1 MRSAGPS
8 RRRASAARRW
18 AGPLLAGWLCIAA
31 ARAQEAP
38 PSFALEVAAP
48 PAERELLLEHLAL
61 PRYRAVPDLD
71 EAELDRLLVLAEREA
86 RELLATR
93 GFFSPRIRLR
103 REATRPPR
111 VVITVEPGTPTR
123 VAQVHIDFAGGIAR
137 GADPADRAQAA
148 ALRRGWAL
156 PPGRV
161 FTQDAWDDAKATAL
175 QGLQARRYPGAR
187 MAASLADVDPAAAQ
201 ARLGLRLDSGP
212 PVQLGPLAISGLR
225 HHPALLVE
233 RLARLPPG
241 ADYDRQ
247 ALQDAQQ
254 RLSDSGFFDAAFV
267 HLEPPAESAGMDS
280 PAPVEIPVQVQL
292 REAPL
297 QRLVL
302 GAGLSTDS
310 GPRASIEHR
319 HLRVPG
325 IGWRADTRLQLEAR
339 SPAAETE
346 WTGLPDARGWRPG
359 VLARAE
365 RQRDGGQVT
374 DTRRVRVGRSRPG
387 DRIDRHLYLQW
398 DHAAVRAAGP
408 LPPQDR
414 GDGSALAA
422 HYGWTLRAFDP
433 PAAPRRGHGL
443 GLELGAGWALSEPR
457 APFQRSYARGLWLQ
471 PLAGTRLQWRA
482 EAGVVAARDDAR
494 VPSTQLFRTGGDTSV
509 RGYGLRDIGARR
521 ADGSTGPGRL
531 LAVGSAEWLW
541 PIRRQDVPTGWEQA
555 VFVDAGAVADRL
567 RDMRLHTGIGLGL
580 RYASP
585 VGPLRADLAWGQRA
599 RRLRLHLSVGVVF

>member
-1 MRSAGPS
+1 MSAG
-8 RRRASAARRW
+8 RRW
-18 AGPLLAGWLCIAA
+18 AGPLLAGWLCIATA
-31 ARAQEAP
+31 GAQEAP
-38 PSFALEVAAP
+38 PSFTLDLRAP
-48 PAERELLLEHLAL
+48 PEERALLLEHLAL

-93 GFFSPRIRLR
+93 GFFMPRLR
-103 REATRPPR
+103 LQREANRPPR
-111 VVITVEPGTPTR
+111 VVITVEPGVPTR
-123 VAQVHIDFAGGIAR
+123 VAQVRIDFAGGIAR
-137 GADPADRAQAA
+137 GAATADPADPADRAQAA
-148 ALRRGWAL
+148 SLRRDWAL

-175 QGLQARRYPGAR
+175 LGLQARRYPGAR
-187 MAASLADVDPAAAQ
+187 IAHSLADVDAPAAQ
-201 ARLGLRLDSGP
+201 VHLGLRLDSGP
-212 PVQLGPLAISGLR
+212 PVRLGPLAIAGLR

-233 RLARLPPG
+233 RLARLTPG

-254 RLSDSGFFDAAFV
+254 RLADSGFFDSAFV
-267 HLEPPAESAGMDS
+267 HLEPPGE
-280 PAPVEIPVQVQL
+280 PAPAGPVEVPVQVQL

-302 GAGLSTDS
+302 GVGLSTDS

-325 IGWRADTRLQLEAR
+325 IGWRADTRLQLESR
-339 SPAAETE
+339 SPSGETE
-346 WTGLPDARGWRPG
+346 WTGGPDARGWRPG
-359 VLARAE
+359 VLVRAE
-365 RQRDGGQVT
+365 RQRDGDQVT
-374 DTRRVRVGRSRPG
+374 HARRVRVGRSRAG

-398 DHAAVRAAGP
+398 DHAAVRAPVDAAGP

-414 GDGSALAA
+414 GDGSSLAA
-422 HYGWTLRAFDP
+422 HYGWTLRAFDALP
-433 PAAPRRGHGL
+433 SPRRGHGL
-443 GLELGAGWALSEPR
+443 GLELGAGWALTEPR
-457 APFQRSYARGLWLQ
+457 APFQRTYARGLWLQ
-471 PLAGTRLQWRA
+471 PLARSRLQWRA
-482 EAGVVAARDDAR
+482 EAGLVAARDEAR

-521 ADGSTGPGRL
+521 ADGRIGPGRL
-531 LAVGSAEWLW
+531 LAVGSAEWVW
-541 PIRRQDVPTGWEQA
+541 PIRRQTLPTGWEQA
-555 VFVDAGAVADRL
+555 VFVDAGAVADQW
-567 RDMRLHTGIGLGL
+567 RDLRLHTGIGLGL